1 MAHPVSASS
10 NAVIGGSGE
19 GWRAGPLRVRAGSRT
34 LRRGH
39 CWDTEQVH
47 RAPSGNAGATEFRLG
62 GRGETRV
69 VGNAGRR
76 DAGSAAPAGQCGA
89 PGSCA
94 SVPGTA
100 RPVRSGARDCA
111 SRGLGE
117 EKPTGSQ
124 SRAGLPVVGIS
135 MRDRRRPAFGFRR
148 RLRVGSTN
156 AGRTAR
162 RQARGQPIP
171 KCNSVTK
178 LGRPAT
184 ARAAR
189 RWMGMARR

>member
-1 MAHPVSASS
+1 MKGGERGLCESGRDRERYVAAIAGTRTGAPGA
-10 NAVIGGSGE
+10 IGK
-19 GWRAGPLRVRAGSRT
+19 
-34 LRRGH
+34 RG
-39 CWDTEQVH
+39 CD
-47 RAPSGNAGATEFRLG
+47 GFRLDG
-62 GRGETRV
+62 PGETRV
-69 VGNAGRR
+69 VGNTGRR

-162 RQARGQPIP
+162 R
-171 KCNSVTK
+171 
-178 LGRPAT
+178 
-184 ARAAR
+184 
-189 RWMGMARR
+189 